1 MSFRNINFVVPRET
15 STCKHVIL
23 IGTDFNEENLNV
35 SLPSSCDYS
44 LQDMIAAGVN
54 VQVVNPTVIHDS
66 SASSVVVDSVMS
78 NYVDTNSVDT
88 DSVESS
94 NND

>member
-1 MSFRNINFVVPRET
+1 MSFRNIKSVVPRET

-23 IGTDFNEENLNV
+23 DGTDFKEENLNV
-35 SLPSSCDYS
+35 SLPNSCDYS
-44 LQDMIAAGVN
+44 LKDMIAAGVN

-66 SASSVVVDSVMS
+66 SAASVVADSVVS
-78 NYVDTNSVDT
+78 NSVEP
-88 DSVESS
+88 SNVEPS

>member
-1 MSFRNINFVVPRET
+1 MAFRNIRLRVPRET

-23 IGTDFNEENLNV
+23 IGTDFKEENFNV
-35 SLPSSCDYS
+35 LLPSSSDYS
-44 LQDMIAAGVN
+44 LNDLIAAGVN

-66 SASSVVVDSVMS
+66 SAASVVADSVISNIVDS
-78 NYVDTNSVDT
+78 
-88 DSVESS
+88 DSVEPS

>member
-1 MSFRNINFVVPRET
+1 MSFRNIKCVVPRET

-23 IGTDFNEENLNV
+23 IGTDFKEENLNV
-35 SLPSSCDYS
+35 PLPSSSDYS
-44 LQDMIAAGVN
+44 LKDMIAAGVN

-66 SASSVVVDSVMS
+66 SASSVVVDTVMS
-78 NYVDTNSVDT
+78 NFVEPDSTASDTVDP
-88 DSVESS
+88 S

>member
-1 MSFRNINFVVPRET
+1 MAFRNIKCVVPRET

-23 IGTDFNEENLNV
+23 HGTDLISEDLNV
-35 SLPSSCDYS
+35 PLPSSSDYS
-44 LQDMIAAGVN
+44 LKDLIAAGVN

-66 SASSVVVDSVMS
+66 SAASVVANSVIS
-78 NYVDTNSVDT
+78 NSVDS